1 MAKKKRHRGN
11 RPTGELRT
19 PRKKKKIKEADL
31 FYSREVAPLRRELR
45 RAQQARHLEA
55 VDDLWKRLQESLKQ
69 HRLLVKRA
77 RFVAR
82 P

>member
-1 MAKKKRHRGN
+1 MAKKKRHRGSQHTIA
-11 RPTGELRT
+11 PKT

-45 RAQQARHLEA
+45 RAQQSRHLEA
-55 VDDLWKRLQESLKQ
+55 VDNLWKRLQESLKQ

-77 RFVAR
+77 RFVTR